1 MSDDLKTVEMRDLI
15 RRWQDDNDRVAA
27 DKLITLAGK
36 RLEHLA
42 RKMLR
47 GFPQSRPDADTN
59 DVLQNALIRLLR
71 TLKNVK
77 PDTTRDFFN
86 LAAVHIRRELI
97 DLARRLLGPKHRL
110 VVASHQLAA
119 TRQGSDDESDSDF
132 LAGAPGPQE
141 SPDELEL
148 WRRFHEAV
156 DRLPIE
162 EREVVSLTYYHD
174 WNHLQIAEMLH
185 ICDRT
190 VRRRWTA
197 ACLRLVNS
205 LGGQLP
211 QIND

>member
-15 RRWQDDNDRVAA
+15 RRWQDDNDRFAA
-27 DKLITLAGK
+27 DKLITLSGK

-47 GFPQSRPDADTN
+47 GFPQNRPDADTN

-110 VVASHQLAA
+110 VVGSHQMTAQPGA
-119 TRQGSDDESDSDF
+119 DDGDSDF
-132 LAGAPGPQE
+132 LAGAAGSEE

-156 DRLPIE
+156 DRLPTE
-162 EREVVSLTYYHD
+162 EREVVSLTFYHG
-174 WNHLQIAEMLH
+174 WTHVEIAEMLH
-185 ICDRT
+185 VCDRT
-190 VRRRWTA
+190 VRRRWTS
-197 ACLRLVNS
+197 ACARLVGS

-211 QIND
+211 SIAG